1 MDCLRGIKT
10 LTGPLGIFSV
20 ALSISDSCCRNV
32 WNAHV
37 FGKNVALCVWVCV
50 SSTIVFAEDE
60 QGAGRELKRS
70 IADCA

>member
-1 MDCLRGIKT
+1 MTNPDF
-10 LTGPLGIFSV
+10 TGLLGNFSV
-20 ALSISDSCCRNV
+20 ALSLSNSCYSNV

-37 FGKNVALCVWVCV
+37 FGKNVALCVCV